1 MDNHQSEVKQAKVVE
16 DPRLSLTQFSRYHG
30 STLKG
35 RQRILL
41 DSKYPGDYIPKYYNI
56 ARKIITG
63 TFSANF
69 NDYDLYFEEFR
80 RQATILKKEAL
91 AFPSNTDD
99 YKNRY
104 LSAGALE
111 ALIRMSD
118 KLTPVLDR
126 YVLNVNSKRAAI
138 LVNGVK
144 ISSKADMQLFDLAA
158 EQIGLLRFNFSQSRL
173 KTNEADLALK
183 VLMSYAKDTD
193 GKSLAPKHCLLIDI
207 HSGNILTAKDNRLI
221 ESVLLDSC
229 SEIGQIWKAL

>member
-1 MDNHQSEVKQAKVVE
+1 MNEQQVEVKQAKIVE

-63 TFSANF
+63 TFSSNF

-80 RQATILKKEAL
+80 RQAILLKKEAI
-91 AFPSNTDD
+91 AFPPNTDD

-111 ALIRMSD
+111 ALIRMSG
-118 KLTPVLDR
+118 KLTPILDR
-126 YVLNVNSKRAAI
+126 YVLNTNSKRAAI
-138 LVNGVK
+138 VVNGVK
-144 ISSKADMQLFDLAA
+144 ISSKADMQLFDIAA
-158 EQIGLLRFNFSQSRL
+158 EQIGLLRFNFSQGRL

-183 VLMSYAKDTD
+183 VLMNYAKETD
-193 GKSLAPKHCLLIDI
+193 GKSLAPRHCLLIDI
-207 HSGNILTAKDNRLI
+207 HSGNILTARENRVI
-221 ESVLLDSC
+221 DSVLMDSC
-229 SEIGQIWKAL
+229 SEIRQVWKSL